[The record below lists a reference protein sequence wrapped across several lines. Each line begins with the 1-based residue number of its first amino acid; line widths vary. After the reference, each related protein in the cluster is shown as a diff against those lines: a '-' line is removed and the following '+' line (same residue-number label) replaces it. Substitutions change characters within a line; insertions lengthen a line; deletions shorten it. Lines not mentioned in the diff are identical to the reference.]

1 VYFRKSYPTKEKD
14 SQGYAGF
21 GNQGK
26 AFSKIQLHINQYNM
40 IFAHYDSIH
49 DLDCRAVS
57 EAELAFGCNG
67 FTQSDDF
74 YQKRFILDN
83 FILVQR
89 TARYVHQQRQARILF
104 KLDISKAFDSV
115 SWPFLIE
122 VLRKMG
128 FGQIWCDVVCGLLA
142 SSSTRI
148 LLNGVPG
155 EIISH
160 QRGLRQGDPLSPM
173 LFILVMDVLNLLIQK
188 ASDEGLLQ
196 QLSSGTLH
204 HRLFLYADDVVV
216 FLRPVASDINL
227 VLEILRLFG

>member
-1 VYFRKSYPTKEKD
+1 
-14 SQGYAGF
+14 
-21 GNQGK
+21 
-26 AFSKIQLHINQYNM
+26 M

-204 HRLFLYADDVVV
+204 HRLFLYADDAVV